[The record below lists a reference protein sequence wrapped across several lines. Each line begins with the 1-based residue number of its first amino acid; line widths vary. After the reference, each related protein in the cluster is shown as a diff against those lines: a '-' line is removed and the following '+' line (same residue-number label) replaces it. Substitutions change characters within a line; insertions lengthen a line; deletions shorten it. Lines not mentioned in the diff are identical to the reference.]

1 MCASCSRAERHLSVL
16 MPLTRWGILAV
27 ILIFGALANSRAA
40 CPTCVNYQSGVA
52 AGTISFGAL
61 SEASGIASS
70 KLNPGVLWTHNDGS
84 EGRLWAIST
93 NGSRLATFDV
103 NSVVDLEDIAV
114 GPGPSNG
121 VSYLYIGDI
130 GGNEGTNVVRS
141 QVQIIRTAEPTV
153 DLAWASDPRSPSF
166 SKRDRFSLIYPDGS
180 YDAETLLVD
189 PLTSDVWVVTKG
201 SGAARFYRANL
212 NAVPD
217 NGTVTLEFVRSV
229 SFDQASAGDISP
241 DGTQIVLRRENAAAL
256 WLRCDGEPLNTALSR
271 ASQTIPVIGT
281 PTEPNGEG
289 IGFMR
294 DGTGYVTISEG
305 TNTVIYFFRSTCP
318 AAPQFTLSIS
328 NQIAFVGGTVSFNAY
343 AVGYPDPTYSWRSNG
358 TLIAGQT
365 GSSLVLSNLTLAAA
379 VQYQVIASNASGRM
393 TNSATLTVR
402 QKPDLRITEVLST
415 AAASPGVPTADWWEL
430 TSFES
435 QSVSLAGWRFNDN
448 GGGLTDPYII
458 PGSLTIAPGESII
471 FVESLTAAQL
481 TNWWGATNLP
491 QGVQIVS
498 YTGSSLS
505 LGAGGDGIR
514 LWDNVT
520 ANVND
525 TVASVDFGAATAGVT
540 FNYDPV
546 TQQFGG
552 LSILGMNGVIRASA
566 ATDIGSPGRI
576 RALAMRPTLVARRIG
591 SQLRIEFDATA
602 GRRYSL
608 EAREN
613 LSSSTWTETG
623 DVLQPATNGR
633 IFFEREAAA
642 PAQFFRVVVD

>member
-1 MCASCSRAERHLSVL
+1 MARDLFVL
-16 MPLTRWGILAV
+16 MPFAGRGLSLWIIL
-27 ILIFGALANSRAA
+27 LLATTASMRAA
-40 CPTCVNYQSGVA
+40 CPGCINYQSGVA

-61 SEASGIASS
+61 TEASGIASS
-70 KLNPGVLWTHNDGS
+70 KRNPGVLWTHNDGA
-84 EGRLWAIST
+84 EGRIWAIST
-93 NGSRLATFDV
+93 NGSRLATYDV
-103 NSVVDLEDIAV
+103 NTVIDVEDIAV

-130 GGNEGTNVVRS
+130 GGNDGTNIVRS
-141 QVQIIRTAEPTV
+141 QVQIIRTAEPFV

-166 SKRDRFSLIYPDGS
+166 SKRDRFTLVYPDGS

-189 PLTSDVWVVTKG
+189 PLNSDVWVVTKTNG
-201 SGAARFYRANL
+201 TARFYRANL

-217 NGTVTLEFVRSV
+217 NGTVTLEFITSV
-229 SFDQASAGDISP
+229 AFHQASGGDISP
-241 DGTQIVLRRENAAAL
+241 DGTQIVLRRENSAAL
-256 WLRCDGEPLNTALSR
+256 WLRCDGEPLIAALSR
-271 ASQTIPVIGT
+271 PSQAIPIIGT

-305 TNTVIYFFRSTCP
+305 TNAVVYFFRSACP
-318 AAPQFTLSIS
+318 AAPQFTLALS
-328 NQIAFVGGTVSFNAY
+328 NQIAFVGGAVSFNAY

-358 TLIAGQT
+358 TLVAGQT
-365 GSSLVLSNLTLAAA
+365 NSSLVLSNLTLAAA
-379 VQYQVIASNASGRM
+379 VQYQVIASNASGRI
-393 TNSATLTVR
+393 TNSAMLTVR

-435 QSVSLAGWRFNDN
+435 QPVSLTGWRFNDN
-448 GGGLTDPYII
+448 AGGLADPYTI
-458 PGSLTIAPGESII
+458 PGPLTIAPGESII
-471 FVESLTAAQL
+471 FVEDLTRTQF

-491 QGVQIVS
+491 QSVQIVS

-505 LGAGGDGIR
+505 LGAGGDGLR

-525 TVASVDFGAATAGVT
+525 AVASVDFGAATVGVT
-540 FNYDPV
+540 FNYDPA

-552 LSILGMNGVIRASA
+552 SSVLGVNGVIRASA
-566 ATDIGSPGRI
+566 TTDIGSPGRI
-576 RALAMRPTLVARRIG
+576 RAPAMRPTLLARRVG
-591 SQLRIEFDATA
+591 NQLRIEFDATA

-613 LSSSTWTETG
+613 FTASPWAATG
-623 DVLQPATNGR
+623 DILQPAANGR

-642 PAQFFRVVVD
+642 PAQFFRVAVD